1 MHTHSCAQQEYPV
14 TVQQKPNDAP
24 RAGIIVACMN
34 QKGGVGKTTSAV
46 NLCGEFAR
54 NNLRVLLIDCDAQGN
69 AATSLG
75 VSKQNLVNTTY
86 EVIMGTQPITAAI
99 LPTNRPN
106 FDLIAA
112 SERLSGVQV
121 ELVDTDRREYRLSE
135 AIAPIRHKYDII
147 MLDCPPALGVV
158 SVKALAAANTV
169 CIPLQC
175 EFLALE
181 GLAQLK
187 NIIDRVHQSLN
198 PKLSILGVV
207 MTMYDGRTNLAQ
219 QVVDEVRRFFPVHI
233 CNTPIPRS
241 VRASEAPSY
250 GQMLYEY
257 DPEGRATTAYQ
268 RVAEDL
274 LVRMNLK
281 G

>member
-1 MHTHSCAQQEYPV
+1 
-14 TVQQKPNDAP
+14 
-24 RAGIIVACMN
+24 
-34 QKGGVGKTTSAV
+34 
-46 NLCGEFAR
+46 
-54 NNLRVLLIDCDAQGN
+54 
-69 AATSLG
+69 
-75 VSKQNLVNTTY
+75 
-86 EVIMGTQPITAAI
+86 
-99 LPTNRPN
+99 
-106 FDLIAA
+106 
-112 SERLSGVQV
+112 VQV
-121 ELVDTDRREYRLSE
+121 ELVDTDGREYRLSE

-147 MLDCPPALGVV
+147 MLDCPPALGFV
-158 SVKALAAANTV
+158 SVNALAAANTV

>member
-1 MHTHSCAQQEYPV
+1 MTVLQQ
-14 TVQQKPNDAP
+14 PNDSP
-24 RAGIIVACMN
+24 RAGIVIACMN

-54 NNLRVLLIDCDAQGN
+54 RNLRVLLIDCDAQGN

-75 VSKQNLVNTTY
+75 VSKKNLTKSTY
-86 EVIMGTQPITAAI
+86 EVIMGTEPIATAI
-99 LPTNRPN
+99 QPTNRPN

-121 ELVDTDRREYRLSE
+121 ELVDSDRREYRLSE
-135 AIAPIRHKYDII
+135 AIASIRTKYDVI
-147 MLDCPPALGVV
+147 MLDCPPALGFV
-158 SVKALAAANTV
+158 SVNALAAANTV

-187 NIIDRVHQSLN
+187 NIIDRVHESLN

-274 LVRMNLK
+274 IVRMNLK

>member
-1 MHTHSCAQQEYPV
+1 M
-14 TVQQKPNDAP
+14 TVLNQTLQAP
-24 RAGIIVACMN
+24 RAGIVVACMN
-34 QKGGVGKTTSAV
+34 QKGGVGKTTTAV

-54 NNLRVLLIDCDAQGN
+54 HNLKVLLIDCDAQGN

-75 VSKQNLVNTTY
+75 ISKRDLEYTTY
-86 EVIMGTQPITAAI
+86 ELIMASHTAQHTI
-99 LPTNRPN
+99 LPTRRANY
-106 FDLIAA
+106 DIIVA

-121 ELVDTDRREYRLSE
+121 ELVDAEKREYRLATALE
-135 AIAPIRHKYDII
+135 PIRQYYDII
-147 MLDCPPALGVV
+147 MLDCPPALGFV
-158 SVKALAAANTV
+158 SINALVAANTI

-187 NIIDRVHQSLN
+187 NIIDRVHSHLN
-198 PKLSILGVV
+198 PRLSILGVV

-219 QVVDEVRRFFPVHI
+219 QVVDEVRRYFPVHI
-233 CNTPIPRS
+233 CHVPIPRS

-257 DPEGRATTAYQ
+257 DPEGRATRAYTN
-268 RVAEDL
+268 VAEEL
-274 LVRMNLK
+274 MQRLNLI
-281 G
+281 GGQR